1 MAEETRTLELEFSI
15 DSGIK
20 KGKFIQRR
28 VSTMKKILAIAA
40 VAALTA
46 GVSAYAAN
54 PFSDVS
60 TSDWAYQAVSQLSD
74 QGIVEGYPDGT
85 FRGQRNITRYEL
97 AQIIARL
104 MANEDQF
111 NAEQRATIDKL
122 AGEYA
127 DELDNLG
134 VRVSNLEAKVGNIS
148 WSGDARMKWD
158 QSYDSDKLGH
168 ADDNFNGRMRINAHA
183 QVNDSTYVDGLL
195 RTDMDFKNNDESND
209 TYMQRLYVHHDF
221 GSHVGVNVGKY
232 AEFFGQTGMFFDSDL
247 KGAEL
252 TYTANDAFS
261 LTAGYGRFSDWDNKW
276 NSNLKD
282 QKNTEYGYAQI
293 NGAAGRFA
301 YSLDYIK
308 GADQSKVEV
317 YGGGLTIGLTDK
329 FDVFGDYFKN
339 SDAQGDP
346 DAWTAGLG
354 YGHQDDARVGSFRVS
369 VARVD
374 AEKNAVLGG
383 YTYDVSA
390 LDALKDTGV
399 TGVKFWNAAADVT
412 VAKNVRLHG
421 EYDWNVD
428 AKGVSTDYD
437 DLATVSLN
445 YVF

>member
-1 MAEETRTLELEFSI
+1 
-15 DSGIK
+15 
-20 KGKFIQRR
+20 
-28 VSTMKKILAIAA
+28 MKKILAIAA

-148 WSGDARMKWD
+148 WSGDARMKWA
-158 QSYDSDKLGH
+158 QSYSDGN
-168 ADDNFNGRMRINAHA
+168 AEDGFDGRMRINAHA
-183 QVNDSTYVDGLL
+183 QVNDNTYVEGLL
-195 RTDMDFKNNDESND
+195 RSDMDFKDNSEDNN

-221 GSHVGVNVGKY
+221 GSHVGVNVGKF

-247 KGAEL
+247 KGAEM

-261 LTAGYGRFSDWDNKW
+261 LTAGYGRFSDWDNNW
-276 NSNLKD
+276 NSNLKA

-301 YSLDYIK
+301 YTLDYIK

-354 YGHQDDARVGSFRVS
+354 FGHQDDARVGSFRVS

-390 LDALKDTGV
+390 LDALKDANV
-399 TGVKFWNAAADVT
+399 NRVKFWNAAADVT

-421 EYDWNVD
+421 EYDWNVKAD
-428 AKGVSTDYD
+428 GTTTDYD

>member
-1 MAEETRTLELEFSI
+1 MFRRTLA
-15 DSGIK
+15 
-20 KGKFIQRR
+20 
-28 VSTMKKILAIAA
+28 VAA
-40 VAALTA
+40 VAALAA

-122 AGEYA
+122 TGEYA

-134 VRVSNLEAKVGNIS
+134 VRVSNLESKVGNIS
-148 WSGDARMKWD
+148 WSGDARMRWI
-158 QSYDSDKLGH
+158 QTYDSNDKGN
-168 ADDNFNGRMRINAHA
+168 AKNDFDGRMRINAHA

-195 RTDMDFKNNDESND
+195 RTDMDFKNDDESD
-209 TYMQRLYVHHDF
+209 DVYMQRLYVHHDF
-221 GSHVGVNVGKY
+221 GDHFGVTIGKY
-232 AEFFGQTGMFFDSDL
+232 GEFFGQTGMFFDKEV
-247 KGAEL
+247 KGAEM
-252 TYTANDAFS
+252 TYTASDAFR
-261 LTAGYGRFSDWDNKW
+261 LTAGYGRFSSWTNAW
-276 NSNLKD
+276 NPNAT
-282 QKNTEYGYAQI
+282 KNAEYGYAQA
-293 NGAAGRFA
+293 NGKTGRFA
-301 YSLDYIK
+301 YSVDYIK
-308 GADQSKVEV
+308 GNDQSKVNTW
-317 YGGGLTIGLTDK
+317 GAGLTIGLNDK

-339 SDAQGDP
+339 TDADGNP

-354 YGHQDDARVGSFRVS
+354 YGHQNDARVGSFRVS

-374 AEKNAVLGG
+374 AEKDAILGG
-383 YTYDVSA
+383 YTYQTSA
-390 LDALKDTGV
+390 LDALKDSGV
-399 TGVKFWNAAADVT
+399 NRVKFWNASADVT

-421 EYDWNVD
+421 EYDFDVNAD
-428 AKGVSTDYD
+428 GTSTDYD

-445 YVF
+445 YTF

>member
-1 MAEETRTLELEFSI
+1 
-15 DSGIK
+15 
-20 KGKFIQRR
+20 
-28 VSTMKKILAIAA
+28 MKKILAIAA

-148 WSGDARMKWD
+148 WSGDARMKWAQGYGD
-158 QSYDSDKLGH
+158 NGNAEDSYD
-168 ADDNFNGRMRINAHA
+168 GRMRINAHA

-195 RTDMDFKNNDESND
+195 RTDMDFKDYNDKGEENSED
-209 TYMQRLYVHHDF
+209 THMQRLYVHHDF
-221 GSHVGVNVGKY
+221 GSHVGVNIGKY
-232 AEFFGQTGMFFDSDL
+232 AEFFGQTGMFYDSDL

-261 LTAGYGRFSDWDNKW
+261 LTAGYGRFSDWNNKW

-374 AEKNAVLGG
+374 AEKNAILGG

-390 LDALKDTGV
+390 LDALKDEGV

-421 EYDWNVD
+421 EYDWNVKAD
-428 AKGVSTDYD
+428 GTNTADYD

>member
-1 MAEETRTLELEFSI
+1 
-15 DSGIK
+15 
-20 KGKFIQRR
+20 
-28 VSTMKKILAIAA
+28 MKKILAIAA

-158 QSYDSDKLGH
+158 EGYK
-168 ADDNFNGRMRINAHA
+168 ADGSTEDNFNGRMRINAHA
-183 QVNDSTYVDGLL
+183 QVNDNTYVEGLL
-195 RTDMDFKNNDESND
+195 RSDMNFKDYDDDGEKDGND

-221 GSHVGVNVGKY
+221 GSHVGVNIGKF
-232 AEFFGQTGMFFDSDL
+232 AETFGQTGMFYDSDL
-247 KGAEL
+247 KGAEM

-261 LTAGYGRFSDWDNKW
+261 LTAGYGRFADWDSGDYNDVVGH
-276 NSNLKD
+276 NS
-282 QKNTEYGYAQI
+282 EFGYAQI

-308 GADQSKVEV
+308 GNGNAQVDTW
-317 YGGGLTIGLTDK
+317 GAGLTIGLTDK
-329 FDVFGDYFKN
+329 LDVFGDYYQNTDVKGN
-339 SDAQGDP
+339 P
-346 DAWTAGLG
+346 DVWTAGLG
-354 YGHQDDARVGSFRVS
+354 FGHQDDARVGSFRVS

-374 AEKNAVLGG
+374 AEKNAFLGG

-390 LDALKDTGV
+390 LDALTKGATS
-399 TGVKFWNAAADVT
+399 VKFWNAAADVT

-428 AKGVSTDYD
+428 TKGGDITDFD

>member
-1 MAEETRTLELEFSI
+1 
-15 DSGIK
+15 
-20 KGKFIQRR
+20 
-28 VSTMKKILAIAA
+28 MKKILAIAA

-148 WSGDARMKWD
+148 WSGDARMKWAQGYGD
-158 QSYDSDKLGH
+158 NGNAEDSYD
-168 ADDNFNGRMRINAHA
+168 GRMRINAHA
-183 QVNDSTYVDGLL
+183 QVNDNTYVEGLL
-195 RTDMDFKNNDESND
+195 RSDMDFKGDDDDAKDNNESD

-221 GSHVGVNVGKY
+221 GSHVGVNIGKY

-261 LTAGYGRFSDWDNKW
+261 LTAGYGRFSDWNSDW
-276 NSNLKD
+276 NSNVKD
-282 QKNTEYGYAQI
+282 NAEYGYAQI

-301 YSLDYIK
+301 YTLDYIK
-308 GADQSKVEV
+308 GNDESKVEV

-374 AEKNAVLGG
+374 AEKNAILGG

-390 LDALKDTGV
+390 LDALTKGATS
-399 TGVKFWNAAADVT
+399 VKFWNAAADVT

-428 AKGVSTDYD
+428 TKGETTNDFD

>member
-1 MAEETRTLELEFSI
+1 
-15 DSGIK
+15 
-20 KGKFIQRR
+20 
-28 VSTMKKILAIAA
+28 MKKILAIAA

-148 WSGDARMKWD
+148 WSGDARMKWNEE
-158 QSYDSDKLGH
+158 YK
-168 ADDNFNGRMRINAHA
+168 ADGSTKDNFDGRMRINAHA
-183 QVNDSTYVDGLL
+183 HVNDNTYVEGLL
-195 RTDMDFKNNDESND
+195 RSDMNFKDTEADSS

-221 GSHVGVNVGKY
+221 GDKVGVNIGKY
-232 AEFFGQTGMFFDSDL
+232 AEFFGQTGMFFDSEV
-247 KGAEL
+247 KGAEA

-261 LTAGYGRFSDWDNKW
+261 LTAGYGRFADWNSDW
-276 NSNLKD
+276 NSNVKE
-282 QKNTEYGYAQI
+282 NAEYGYAQI

-308 GADQSKVEV
+308 GNDESKVEV

-390 LDALKDTGV
+390 LDALTMGASS
-399 TGVKFWNAAADVT
+399 VKFWNAAADVT

-428 AKGVSTDYD
+428 AKGTTTDFD

>member
-1 MAEETRTLELEFSI
+1 
-15 DSGIK
+15 
-20 KGKFIQRR
+20 
-28 VSTMKKILAIAA
+28 MKKILAIAA

-148 WSGDARMKWD
+148 WSGDARMKWA
-158 QSYDSDKLGH
+158 QSYSDGN
-168 ADDNFNGRMRINAHA
+168 AEDGFDGRMRINAHA
-183 QVNDSTYVDGLL
+183 QVNDNTYVEGLL
-195 RTDMDFKNNDESND
+195 RSDMDFKDNSKDNN

-221 GSHVGVNVGKY
+221 GSHVGVNVGKF

-247 KGAEL
+247 KGAEM

-261 LTAGYGRFSDWDNKW
+261 LTAGYGRFSDWDNNW
-276 NSNLKD
+276 NSNLKA

-301 YSLDYIK
+301 YTLDYIK

-354 YGHQDDARVGSFRVS
+354 FGHQDDARVGSFRVS

-390 LDALKDTGV
+390 LDALKDANV
-399 TGVKFWNAAADVT
+399 NRVKFWNAAADVT

-421 EYDWNVD
+421 EYDWNVKAD
-428 AKGVSTDYD
+428 GTTTDYD

>member
-1 MAEETRTLELEFSI
+1 
-15 DSGIK
+15 
-20 KGKFIQRR
+20 
-28 VSTMKKILAIAA
+28 MKKILAIAA

-158 QSYDSDKLGH
+158 EGYK
-168 ADDNFNGRMRINAHA
+168 ADGSTEDNFNGRMRINAHA
-183 QVNDSTYVDGLL
+183 QVNDNTYVEGLL
-195 RTDMDFKNNDESND
+195 RTDLDFKDNGEDNN

-232 AEFFGQTGMFFDSDL
+232 AETFGQTGMFFDSEV
-247 KGAEL
+247 KGAEM

-261 LTAGYGRFSDWDNKW
+261 LTAGYGRFADWDNKW
-276 NSNLKD
+276 NSNLLA

-301 YSLDYIK
+301 YTLDYIK

-339 SDAQGDP
+339 SDAKGDP

-421 EYDWNVD
+421 EYDWNVKAD
-428 AKGVSTDYD
+428 GTTTDYD

>member
-1 MAEETRTLELEFSI
+1 
-15 DSGIK
+15 
-20 KGKFIQRR
+20 
-28 VSTMKKILAIAA
+28 MKKILAIAA

-148 WSGDARMKWD
+148 WSGNARMRWNQGYGD
-158 QSYDSDKLGH
+158 NGNAEDK
-168 ADDNFNGRMRINAHA
+168 FNGRMRINAHA
-183 QVNDSTYVDGLL
+183 QVNDSTYVEGLL
-195 RTDMDFKNNDESND
+195 RAETNFKSDDDTDNVD
-209 TYMQRLYVHHDF
+209 MQRLYVHHDF

-232 AEFFGQTGMFFDSDL
+232 AEFFGQTGMFYDSDL

-261 LTAGYGRFSDWDNKW
+261 LTAGYGRFADWDGAEDKDGNYKHDYNDVVGN
-276 NSNLKD
+276 NS
-282 QKNTEYGYAQI
+282 EFGYAQI

-308 GADQSKVEV
+308 GNGNAKVNTW
-317 YGGGLTIGLTDK
+317 GAGLTIGLTDK
-329 FDVFGDYFKN
+329 LDVFGDYFKN
-339 SDAQGDP
+339 TDADGDP
-346 DAWTAGLG
+346 DVWTAGLG

-374 AEKNAVLGG
+374 AERNAFLGG

-390 LDALKDTGV
+390 LDALEDAKV
-399 TGVKFWNAAADVT
+399 TGVKFWNAVADVT

-421 EYDWNVD
+421 EYDWNVKTD
-428 AKGVSTDYD
+428 GTSTADFD

>member
-1 MAEETRTLELEFSI
+1 
-15 DSGIK
+15 
-20 KGKFIQRR
+20 
-28 VSTMKKILAIAA
+28 MKKILAIAA

-148 WSGDARMKWD
+148 WSGNARMRWD
-158 QSYDSDKLGH
+158 EAYNKDGSTKDKF
-168 ADDNFNGRMRINAHA
+168 DGRMRINAHA
-183 QVNDSTYVDGLL
+183 QVNDSTYVEGLL
-195 RTDMDFKNNDESND
+195 RSQMNFKDDTEDNNVD
-209 TYMQRLYVHHDF
+209 MQRLYVHHDF

-232 AEFFGQTGMFFDSDL
+232 AEFFGQTGMFYDSDL

-261 LTAGYGRFSDWDNKW
+261 LTAGYGRFADWDGADAINDVVPE
-276 NSNLKD
+276 NA
-282 QKNTEYGYAQI
+282 EFGYAQI

-308 GADQSKVEV
+308 GNGDAKVNTW
-317 YGGGLTIGLTDK
+317 GAGLTIGLTDK

-339 SDAQGDP
+339 TDADGDP

-390 LDALKDTGV
+390 LDALSDAKS
-399 TGVKFWNAAADVT
+399 VKFWNAAADVT

-428 AKGVSTDYD
+428 AKGTSTDYD

>member
-148 WSGDARMKWD
+148 WSGDARMKWA
-158 QSYDSDKLGH
+158 QSYD
-168 ADDNFNGRMRINAHA
+168 DNGKAEDSYDGRMRINAHA

-195 RTDMDFKNNDESND
+195 RTDMDFKKDNDSDN

-276 NSNLKD
+276 NSNLKKD

-374 AEKNAVLGG
+374 AEKNAFLGG

>member
-1 MAEETRTLELEFSI
+1 
-15 DSGIK
+15 
-20 KGKFIQRR
+20 
-28 VSTMKKILAIAA
+28 MKKILAIAA

-148 WSGDARMKWD
+148 WSGDARMKWA
-158 QSYDSDKLGH
+158 QSYSDNGN
-168 ADDNFNGRMRINAHA
+168 AEDGFDGRMRINAHA
-183 QVNDSTYVDGLL
+183 QVNDSTYVEGLL
-195 RTDMDFKNNDESND
+195 RTDMDFKDNDESND
-209 TYMQRLYVHHDF
+209 AYMQRLYVHHDF
-221 GSHVGVNVGKY
+221 GSHVGVNIGKF
-232 AEFFGQTGMFFDSDL
+232 AETFGQTGMFFDSEV
-247 KGAEL
+247 KGAEA

-261 LTAGYGRFSDWDNKW
+261 LTAGYGRFADWNSDW
-276 NSNLKD
+276 NSNVKE
-282 QKNTEYGYAQI
+282 NAEYGYAQI

-308 GADQSKVEV
+308 GNDESKVEV

-390 LDALKDTGV
+390 LDALTKGASS
-399 TGVKFWNAAADVT
+399 VKFWNAAADVT

-428 AKGVSTDYD
+428 AKGTTTDFD

>member
-1 MAEETRTLELEFSI
+1 
-15 DSGIK
+15 
-20 KGKFIQRR
+20 
-28 VSTMKKILAIAA
+28 MKKILAIAA

-148 WSGDARMKWD
+148 WSGDARMKWA
-158 QSYDSDKLGH
+158 QSYDKGNAEDGF
-168 ADDNFNGRMRINAHA
+168 DGRMRINAHA
-183 QVNDSTYVDGLL
+183 QVNDNTYVEGLL
-195 RTDMDFKNNDESND
+195 RSDMDFKNDDKES
-209 TYMQRLYVHHDF
+209 TTKMQRLYVHHDF

-232 AEFFGQTGMFFDSDL
+232 AETFGQTGMFFDSDL
-247 KGAEL
+247 QGAEA

-261 LTAGYGRFSDWDNKW
+261 LTAGYGRFDDWDNGDYTKIVKG
-276 NSNLKD
+276 NS
-282 QKNTEYGYAQI
+282 EFGYAQI

-308 GADQSKVEV
+308 GNGNAQVDTW
-317 YGGGLTIGLTDK
+317 GAGLTIGLTDK
-329 FDVFGDYFKN
+329 LDVFGDYFKN
-339 SDAQGDP
+339 TDAEGNP
-346 DAWTAGLG
+346 DMWTAGLG
-354 YGHQDDARVGSFRVS
+354 FGHQDDARVGSFRVS

-374 AEKNAVLGG
+374 AEKNAFLGG

-390 LDALKDTGV
+390 LDALKDSNV

-421 EYDWNVD
+421 EYDWNVKAD
-428 AKGVSTDYD
+428 GNNTADYD

>member
-1 MAEETRTLELEFSI
+1 
-15 DSGIK
+15 
-20 KGKFIQRR
+20 
-28 VSTMKKILAIAA
+28 MKKILAIAA

-148 WSGDARMKWD
+148 WSGDARMKWNEE
-158 QSYDSDKLGH
+158 YK
-168 ADDNFNGRMRINAHA
+168 ADGSTKDNFDGRMRINAHA
-183 QVNDSTYVDGLL
+183 QVNDSTYVEGLL
-195 RTDMDFKNNDESND
+195 RSDMDFKNDDKES
-209 TYMQRLYVHHDF
+209 TTKMQRLYVHHDF

-232 AEFFGQTGMFFDSDL
+232 AEFFGQTGMFFDRDL
-247 KGAEL
+247 QGAEA

-261 LTAGYGRFSDWDNKW
+261 LTAGYGRFADWDAADAINDVVPA
-276 NSNLKD
+276 NA
-282 QKNTEYGYAQI
+282 EFGYAQI

-308 GADQSKVEV
+308 GNDDAKVNTW
-317 YGGGLTIGLTDK
+317 GAGLTIGLTDK
-329 FDVFGDYFKN
+329 LDVFGDYFKN
-339 SDAQGDP
+339 TDAQGDP

-390 LDALKDTGV
+390 LDALRDAES
-399 TGVKFWNAAADVT
+399 VKFWNAAADVT

-428 AKGVSTDYD
+428 TKGTTTDYD

>member
-1 MAEETRTLELEFSI
+1 
-15 DSGIK
+15 
-20 KGKFIQRR
+20 
-28 VSTMKKILAIAA
+28 MKKILAIAA

-148 WSGDARMKWD
+148 WSGDARMKWNEE
-158 QSYDSDKLGH
+158 YK
-168 ADDNFNGRMRINAHA
+168 ADGSTKDNFDGRMRINAHA
-183 QVNDSTYVDGLL
+183 QVNDSTYVEGLL
-195 RTDMDFKNNDESND
+195 RSDMDFKNDDKES
-209 TYMQRLYVHHDF
+209 TTKMQRLYVHHDF

-247 KGAEL
+247 QGAEA

-261 LTAGYGRFSDWDNKW
+261 LTAGYGRFADWDAADAINDVVPA
-276 NSNLKD
+276 NA
-282 QKNTEYGYAQI
+282 EFGYAQI

-308 GADQSKVEV
+308 GNGDAKVNTW
-317 YGGGLTIGLTDK
+317 GAGLTIGLTDK
-329 FDVFGDYFKN
+329 LDVFGDYFKN
-339 SDAQGDP
+339 TDAQGDP

-390 LDALKDTGV
+390 LDALRDAES
-399 TGVKFWNAAADVT
+399 VKFWNAAADVT

-428 AKGVSTDYD
+428 TKG
-437 DLATVSLN
+437 TVSLN

>member
-1 MAEETRTLELEFSI
+1 MNFKDTED
-15 DSGIK
+15 DS
-20 KGKFIQRR
+20 
-28 VSTMKKILAIAA
+28 S
-40 VAALTA
+40 
-46 GVSAYAAN
+46 
-54 PFSDVS
+54 
-60 TSDWAYQAVSQLSD
+60 
-74 QGIVEGYPDGT
+74 
-85 FRGQRNITRYEL
+85 
-97 AQIIARL
+97 
-104 MANEDQF
+104 
-111 NAEQRATIDKL
+111 
-122 AGEYA
+122 
-127 DELDNLG
+127 
-134 VRVSNLEAKVGNIS
+134 
-148 WSGDARMKWD
+148 
-158 QSYDSDKLGH
+158 
-168 ADDNFNGRMRINAHA
+168 
-183 QVNDSTYVDGLL
+183 
-195 RTDMDFKNNDESND
+195 

-221 GSHVGVNVGKY
+221 GDKVGVNIGKY

-261 LTAGYGRFSDWDNKW
+261 LTAGYGRFSDWNNKW
-276 NSNLKD
+276 NSNLGD

-301 YSLDYIK
+301 YTLDYIK

-390 LDALKDTGV
+390 LDALQDSGV

-428 AKGVSTDYD
+428 AKGTSTDYD

>member
-1 MAEETRTLELEFSI
+1 
-15 DSGIK
+15 
-20 KGKFIQRR
+20 
-28 VSTMKKILAIAA
+28 MKKILAIAA

-148 WSGDARMKWD
+148 WSGDARMKWAQGYGD
-158 QSYDSDKLGH
+158 NGNAKDSYD
-168 ADDNFNGRMRINAHA
+168 GRMRINAHA

-195 RTDMDFKNNDESND
+195 RTDMNFKDYDADGKKDDND

-221 GSHVGVNVGKY
+221 GSHVGVNIGKY
-232 AEFFGQTGMFFDSDL
+232 AEFFGQTGMFYDSDL

-261 LTAGYGRFSDWDNKW
+261 LTAGYGRFADWDGADAINDVVPE
-276 NSNLKD
+276 NS
-282 QKNTEYGYAQI
+282 EFGYAQI

-308 GADQSKVEV
+308 GNGNAKVNTW
-317 YGGGLTIGLTDK
+317 GAGLTIGLTDK

-339 SDAQGDP
+339 TDADGDP

-390 LDALKDTGV
+390 LDALSDAKS
-399 TGVKFWNAAADVT
+399 VKFWNAAADVT

-428 AKGVSTDYD
+428 TKGTTNDYD

>member
-1 MAEETRTLELEFSI
+1 
-15 DSGIK
+15 
-20 KGKFIQRR
+20 
-28 VSTMKKILAIAA
+28 
-40 VAALTA
+40 
-46 GVSAYAAN
+46 
-54 PFSDVS
+54 
-60 TSDWAYQAVSQLSD
+60 
-74 QGIVEGYPDGT
+74 
-85 FRGQRNITRYEL
+85 
-97 AQIIARL
+97 
-104 MANEDQF
+104 
-111 NAEQRATIDKL
+111 
-122 AGEYA
+122 
-127 DELDNLG
+127 
-134 VRVSNLEAKVGNIS
+134 
-148 WSGDARMKWD
+148 MKWD
-158 QSYDSDKLGH
+158 EGYNKDGSTK
-168 ADDNFNGRMRINAHA
+168 DNFNGRMRINAHA

-195 RTDMDFKNNDESND
+195 RSDMNFKGDDDDATDNNESD

-221 GSHVGVNVGKY
+221 GSHVGVNIGKY

-261 LTAGYGRFSDWDNKW
+261 LTAGYGRFSDWNSDW
-276 NSNLKD
+276 NSNLKG

-293 NGAAGRFA
+293 NGATGRFA

-390 LDALKDTGV
+390 LDALTKGASS
-399 TGVKFWNAAADVT
+399 VKFWNAAADVT

-428 AKGVSTDYD
+428 TKGTTTDYD

>member
-1 MAEETRTLELEFSI
+1 
-15 DSGIK
+15 
-20 KGKFIQRR
+20 
-28 VSTMKKILAIAA
+28 MKKILAIAA

-158 QSYDSDKLGH
+158 EGYKDDGSTK
-168 ADDNFNGRMRINAHA
+168 DNFNGRMRINAHA
-183 QVNDSTYVDGLL
+183 QVNDSTYVEGLL
-195 RTDMDFKNNDESND
+195 RSDMNFKGDDDVVADNNESD

-261 LTAGYGRFSDWDNKW
+261 LTAGYGRFGDWTSDW
-276 NSNLKD
+276 NSNATD
-282 QKNTEYGYAQI
+282 NAEYGYAQI

-308 GADQSKVEV
+308 GNDQSKVEV

-390 LDALKDTGV
+390 LDALTKGASS
-399 TGVKFWNAAADVT
+399 VKFWNAAADVT

-428 AKGVSTDYD
+428 TKGTTNDFD

>member
-1 MAEETRTLELEFSI
+1 
-15 DSGIK
+15 
-20 KGKFIQRR
+20 
-28 VSTMKKILAIAA
+28 MKKILAIAA

-148 WSGDARMKWD
+148 WSGNARMRWD
-158 QSYDSDKLGH
+158 EAYNKDGSTKDKF
-168 ADDNFNGRMRINAHA
+168 DGRMRINAHA
-183 QVNDSTYVDGLL
+183 QVNDSTYVEGLL
-195 RTDMDFKNNDESND
+195 RSQMNCKDDTEDNNVD
-209 TYMQRLYVHHDF
+209 MQRLYVHHDF

-232 AEFFGQTGMFFDSDL
+232 AEFFGQTGMFYDSDL

-261 LTAGYGRFSDWDNKW
+261 LTAGYGRFADWDGADAINDVVPE
-276 NSNLKD
+276 NA
-282 QKNTEYGYAQI
+282 EFGYAQI

-308 GADQSKVEV
+308 GNGDAKVNTW
-317 YGGGLTIGLTDK
+317 GAGLTIGLTDK

-339 SDAQGDP
+339 TDADGDP

-390 LDALKDTGV
+390 LDALSDAKS
-399 TGVKFWNAAADVT
+399 VKFWNAAADVT

-428 AKGVSTDYD
+428 AKGTSTDYD

>member
-1 MAEETRTLELEFSI
+1 M
-15 DSGIK
+15 
-20 KGKFIQRR
+20 
-28 VSTMKKILAIAA
+28 VSTLN
-40 VAALTA
+40 
-46 GVSAYAAN
+46 SC
-54 PFSDVS
+54 
-60 TSDWAYQAVSQLSD
+60 
-74 QGIVEGYPDGT
+74 
-85 FRGQRNITRYEL
+85 
-97 AQIIARL
+97 
-104 MANEDQF
+104 
-111 NAEQRATIDKL
+111 
-122 AGEYA
+122 
-127 DELDNLG
+127 
-134 VRVSNLEAKVGNIS
+134 
-148 WSGDARMKWD
+148 
-158 QSYDSDKLGH
+158 
-168 ADDNFNGRMRINAHA
+168 
-183 QVNDSTYVDGLL
+183 
-195 RTDMDFKNNDESND
+195 
-209 TYMQRLYVHHDF
+209 
-221 GSHVGVNVGKY
+221 
-232 AEFFGQTGMFFDSDL
+232 GQTGMFFDSEV
-247 KGAEL
+247 KGAEA

-261 LTAGYGRFSDWDNKW
+261 LTAGYGRFADWNSDW
-276 NSNLKD
+276 NSNVKE
-282 QKNTEYGYAQI
+282 NAEYGYAQI

-308 GADQSKVEV
+308 GNDESKVEV

-390 LDALKDTGV
+390 LDALTMGASS
-399 TGVKFWNAAADVT
+399 VKFWNAAADVT

-428 AKGVSTDYD
+428 AKGTTTDFD

>member
-1 MAEETRTLELEFSI
+1 
-15 DSGIK
+15 
-20 KGKFIQRR
+20 
-28 VSTMKKILAIAA
+28 MKKILAIAA

-158 QSYDSDKLGH
+158 EGYK
-168 ADDNFNGRMRINAHA
+168 ADGSTEDNFNGRMRINAHA

-195 RTDMDFKNNDESND
+195 RTDMDFKDNGESND

-232 AEFFGQTGMFFDSDL
+232 AEFFGQTGMFYGSDL

-276 NSNLKD
+276 NSNLGV

>member
-1 MAEETRTLELEFSI
+1 
-15 DSGIK
+15 
-20 KGKFIQRR
+20 
-28 VSTMKKILAIAA
+28 MKKILAITA

-158 QSYDSDKLGH
+158 QSYDSDKLGN
-168 ADDNFNGRMRINAHA
+168 AEDGFNGRMRINAHA

-195 RTDMDFKNNDESND
+195 RTDMDFKDNDEKNN

-221 GSHVGVNVGKY
+221 GSHVGVNIGKY

-276 NSNLKD
+276 NSNLGT

-428 AKGVSTDYD
+428 AKGTSTDYD